1 MGYSHSNNRP
11 CIQFGRGTSGSQ
23 GRLRSHAVWLEGELL
38 PARPLVA
45 PGTTRFN
52 KPRPPCC
59 RSATDGYG
67 DQPTSGLEKPA
78 LQCTRATTIHP
89 SCRTRPILGNSA
101 PKKQNSR
108 GGASSIWMMDVPA
121 GVGACSGNAETPNH
135 LIRNG
140 LAPDAAIRTAAGPD
154 AGLAPLDRELARE
167 RQAMGDVEARAAEL
181 TNLGGDVEEL

>member
-1 MGYSHSNNRP
+1 MLSLGHRR
-11 CIQFGRGTSGSQ
+11 IR
-23 GRLRSHAVWLEGELL
+23 
-38 PARPLVA
+38 
-45 PGTTRFN
+45 
-52 KPRPPCC
+52 
-59 RSATDGYG
+59 RSANQRAGKASDNLDEIGLTSSAGLREQPG
-67 DQPTSGLEKPA
+67 DMITSALMSTTITPELRPSNATASVSCCIWKPQQT
-78 LQCTRATTIHP
+78 LQCTRATTIRP
-89 SCRTRPILGNSA
+89 SCPTQSVLGNSA
-101 PKKQNSR
+101 PRKQNSR

-154 AGLAPLDRELARE
+154 TGLAPLDRELARE